1 MGSFDK
7 LEEDIKGLSEVIR
20 GFTKGDPAAVPEHP
34 KVDISS
40 PLVPPWER
48 THEVGMSAIEELLG
62 DKYGMI
68 VAPEAPKT
76 TIMPS
81 GEKIIPVRVVRRM
94 SAHDIGSMRQF
105 MEPDQINERMVSEL
119 LHPLLKELDEMG
131 LIDLQI
137 NQVNP
142 ETLEYSIR
150 LDVVKYE

>member
-7 LEEDIKGLSEVIR
+7 LEDDIKGLGEVLR
-20 GFTKGDPAAVPEHP
+20 GFAKGDPAAFP
-34 KVDISS
+34 KPPKIDASA
-40 PLVPPWER
+40 PLPSPWER
-48 THEVGMSAIEELLG
+48 THEVGMSAMEELLG
-62 DKYGMI
+62 DRYGMI
-68 VAPEAPKT
+68 VAPEAPMT

-94 SAHDIGSMRQF
+94 SAHDIGSMRRF

-150 LDVVKYE
+150 LDVVKHE